1 MTIPKTCRAT
11 VIAEY
16 NKPYEIQEFNIP
28 KIKPKAI
35 LVKIQMAGVCGTDVH
50 QLAGELGLKPKL
62 PIIPGH
68 ESIGEIVKMGE
79 GRTQDCAGT
88 KLSIGDRIMWSHVS
102 CGECRPCTVDN
113 QPNLCVSRFSYGM
126 SYSGVYPY
134 LSGGFAEYAYI
145 IPNADVVKIPEQLSN
160 EEVIGVCCAFRTVVA
175 AYERLGGMGIQPS
188 VAVQGCG
195 PVGLYS
201 TIMAAESGASKIIV
215 IGAPSLRLDLAKKWG
230 ATDVINIE
238 EMPDPAERKKLILS
252 ITDGRGPD
260 IVVEASGAL
269 AAFREG
275 MEMVRRGG
283 RYLVMGQTSMEA
295 EIPIVPGLL
304 MQKHMQIIGSASAT
318 IGHYYKALKLIQN
331 RREKYPFADIV
342 TNKYKLDEVNE
353 AVAAMKQGQE
363 IKPVIIP

>member
-1 MTIPKTCRAT
+1 MTMTIPKTCRAT

-28 KIKPKAI
+28 TIKPKAI

-145 IPNADVVKIPEQLSN
+145 IPNADVVKVPE
-160 EEVIGVCCAFRTVVA
+160 
-175 AYERLGGMGIQPS
+175 
-188 VAVQGCG
+188 
-195 PVGLYS
+195 
-201 TIMAAESGASKIIV
+201 
-215 IGAPSLRLDLAKKWG
+215 
-230 ATDVINIE
+230 
-238 EMPDPAERKKLILS
+238 
-252 ITDGRGPD
+252 
-260 IVVEASGAL
+260 
-269 AAFREG
+269 
-275 MEMVRRGG
+275 
-283 RYLVMGQTSMEA
+283 
-295 EIPIVPGLL
+295 
-304 MQKHMQIIGSASAT
+304 
-318 IGHYYKALKLIQN
+318 
-331 RREKYPFADIV
+331 
-342 TNKYKLDEVNE
+342 
-353 AVAAMKQGQE
+353 
-363 IKPVIIP
+363 